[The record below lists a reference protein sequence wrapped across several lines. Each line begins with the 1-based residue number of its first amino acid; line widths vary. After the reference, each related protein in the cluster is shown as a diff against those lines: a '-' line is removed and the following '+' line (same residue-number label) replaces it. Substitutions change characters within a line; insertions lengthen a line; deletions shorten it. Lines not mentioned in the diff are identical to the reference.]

1 MTTLSKDQILAA
13 QDRQTRELHVPA
25 WGGVVRLRSL
35 TAAEWEAFAQLCRER
50 AAKGPGF
57 DIRGIRARLLVLS
70 IVDTLGN
77 LVFGPEDLG
86 ALEGKASA
94 VLELLWNECRQ
105 LNALSD
111 EAIEEIR
118 GN

>member
-1 MTTLSKDQILAA
+1 MSTLTKQQILAA

-25 WGGVVRLRSL
+25 WGGIVRLRSL
-35 TAAEWEAFAQLCRER
+35 TAAEWEGFAQLCRDR
-50 AAKGPGF
+50 TAKGPGF
-57 DIRGIRARLLVLS
+57 DIRGIRARLLILS
-70 IVDTLGN
+70 VVDDAGQ
-77 LVFGPEDLG
+77 LVFGPEDLPE
-86 ALEGKASA
+86 LERKSSGI
-94 VLELLWNECRQ
+94 LELLWNECRD